1 MELLTADLRHQLS
14 ANWIDGQEN
23 AAIGQAELD
32 YAPVLKL
39 FTPWAQATWLLTEL
53 NQDTG
58 ILFGLCDLGLGCAE
72 LGYVSLQEL
81 EQVRGPVGLTIERD
95 LHWKPK
101 ATLSVY
107 AEAARRPGRI
117 VTNIEALA
125 AAQQYLAGEARK
137 SGKACMSRLLGED

>member
-14 ANWIDGQEN
+14 ANRIDGQEN

-53 NQDTG
+53 NEDTG

-81 EQVRGPVGLTIERD
+81 EQVKGPVGLTIERD
-95 LHWKPK
+95 VHWKPK

-117 VTNIEALA
+117 VTKIEALE

-137 SGKACMSRLLGED
+137 AGKPCMSRLLGED